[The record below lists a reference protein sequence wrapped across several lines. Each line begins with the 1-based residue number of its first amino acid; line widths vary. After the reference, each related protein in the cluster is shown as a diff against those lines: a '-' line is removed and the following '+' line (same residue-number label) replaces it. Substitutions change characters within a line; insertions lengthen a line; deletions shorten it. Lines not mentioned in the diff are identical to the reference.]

1 MTLKGSA
8 LRSRR
13 MEPFLRRFLVE
24 AARRF
29 LEEERDAVRED
40 YFVLAERIR
49 QRDLRPEEIAQWGM
63 INDQTLTK
71 FPKLQRLI
79 ARLPNPALGRPGG
92 RLEFYERQ
100 DGELGLVEEWNGDE
114 NTTYLLRR
122 LRDVAERFRDLFQS
136 TAEFEAFF
144 PAISVRT
151 DMIAARRQEAVQQ
164 LGLFG

>member
-1 MTLKGSA
+1 
-8 LRSRR
+8 
-13 MEPFLRRFLVE
+13 
-24 AARRF
+24 
-29 LEEERDAVRED
+29 
-40 YFVLAERIR
+40 
-49 QRDLRPEEIAQWGM
+49 M
-63 INDQTLTK
+63 INDQTLAK

-79 ARLPNPALGRPGG
+79 ARLPNPALGRSGG

-100 DGELGLVEEWNGDE
+100 DGELGLIEEWNHDE

-122 LRDVAERFRDLFQS
+122 LRDVAERFRDLFES

-151 DMIAARRQEAVQQ
+151 DMIAARHQEAVQQ